1 MHNIQTSANETHSK
15 ISFQTTGSETS
26 SRPEI
31 GLKNS
36 KLLEVHDDDDGEYP
50 ATINKTEE
58 EDFLFLTDSKS
69 EIVDVEVDNESK
81 SIEDALNCK
90 YCHSD
95 PCKNGNYLTLFKPAS
110 IGIIVQYVGK
120 DANLFGKTGFVD
132 YYVNGDLLIK
142 WLDDC
147 SRIKIPMFHL
157 PDETK
162 PDIYFQF
169 KYSCDKTIVGK
180 HEEEFGAIQPI
191 QRGISAANENENDYG
206 CPNCHSDPCRNGQF
220 LLQLLDVYDCSIV
233 ERFMI
238 KFLIIAQ

>member
-1 MHNIQTSANETHSK
+1 MDC
-15 ISFQTTGSETS
+15 F
-26 SRPEI
+26 
-31 GLKNS
+31 
-36 KLLEVHDDDDGEYP
+36 
-50 ATINKTEE
+50 
-58 EDFLFLTDSKS
+58 
-69 EIVDVEVDNESK
+69 
-81 SIEDALNCK
+81 
-90 YCHSD
+90 
-95 PCKNGNYLTLFKPAS
+95 
-110 IGIIVQYVGK
+110 
-120 DANLFGKTGFVD
+120 
-132 YYVNGDLLIK
+132 VNGDLLVK
-142 WLDDC
+142 WLEDC